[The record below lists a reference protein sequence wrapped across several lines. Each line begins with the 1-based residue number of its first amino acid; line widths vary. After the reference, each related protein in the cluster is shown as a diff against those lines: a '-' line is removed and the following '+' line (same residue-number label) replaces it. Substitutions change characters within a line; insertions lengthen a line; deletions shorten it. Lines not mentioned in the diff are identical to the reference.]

1 MGTTTAAE
9 RKATERIHR
18 QVMPGATGPNWSTPF
33 VAPVNLPDHL
43 ADPDLSV
50 GELTLKFMLQRL
62 LQPVFVG
69 HLYSP
74 TTLPSRPN
82 LIYAPKPVVDAKDR
96 HEQSGPAVYR
106 KRCQYSSQLG
116 RHDVRFST

>member
-1 MGTTTAAE
+1 MIWKVAWRKPPRCFVTVTSCRGRTAYPVCDSHIAWRPAPWRIAMGTTTAAE

-50 GELTLKFMLQRL
+50 GELTLKFMLQR
-62 LQPVFVG
+62 
-69 HLYSP
+69 
-74 TTLPSRPN
+74 
-82 LIYAPKPVVDAKDR
+82 
-96 HEQSGPAVYR
+96 
-106 KRCQYSSQLG
+106 
-116 RHDVRFST
+116 